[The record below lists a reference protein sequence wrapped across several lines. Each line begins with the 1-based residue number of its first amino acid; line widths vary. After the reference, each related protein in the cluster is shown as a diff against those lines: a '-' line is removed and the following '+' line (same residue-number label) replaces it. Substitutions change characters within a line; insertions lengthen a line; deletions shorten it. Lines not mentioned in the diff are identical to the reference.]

1 MIRKMFSSFRDLGKN
16 GEGYSD
22 RTVYDAIRNAEGTD
36 YHTLPEEKE
45 RFYKCLHTIFHLV
58 ELAGFTLEGR
68 ITLVDRKSGRVWK

>member
-1 MIRKMFSSFRDLGKN
+1 MFSSFRDLSRN

-22 RTVYDAIRNAEGTD
+22 RTVYDAIRNTEGTD
-36 YHTLPEEKE
+36 YHALPDEKE

-68 ITLVDRKSGRVWK
+68 ITLVDRESGRVWK